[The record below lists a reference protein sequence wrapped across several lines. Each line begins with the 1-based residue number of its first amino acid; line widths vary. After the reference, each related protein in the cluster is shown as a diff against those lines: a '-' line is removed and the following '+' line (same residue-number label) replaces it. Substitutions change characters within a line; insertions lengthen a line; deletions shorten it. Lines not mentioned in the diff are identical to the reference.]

1 MPPTMTQM
9 YTPRYVV
16 LYADDD
22 QDDLDLVLD
31 AFARFTDNVDVI
43 TAQDGFEALSY
54 LKNLPPLDP
63 SPCLIILDMNMPRLD
78 GKETLKKIRSL
89 DRFREVPV
97 VMFTTS
103 SFALDKDFADKNGAG
118 FITKPLDLKQ
128 FSIIAEQFIS
138 HCADEIKRNIQKKIR

>member
-1 MPPTMTQM
+1 
-9 YTPRYVV
+9 

-43 TAQDGFEALSY
+43 TAQDGYEALAY
-54 LKNLPPLDP
+54 LKNLSPFEP

-78 GKETLKKIRSL
+78 GKETLKTIRTM
-89 DRFREVPV
+89 DRFQDVPV

-103 SFALDKDFADKNGAG
+103 SFALDKEFADKHGAG

-128 FSIIAEQFIS
+128 FSAIAEQFIS
-138 HCADEIKRNIQKKIR
+138 HCADEIKRNIQRKLR

>member
-1 MPPTMTQM
+1 
-9 YTPRYVV
+9 

-43 TAQDGFEALSY
+43 TAQDGYEALAY
-54 LKNLPPLDP
+54 LKNLPPFEP

-78 GKETLKKIRSL
+78 GKETLKTIRTM
-89 DRFREVPV
+89 DRFRDVPV

-103 SFALDKDFADKNGAG
+103 SFALDKDFADLHGAG

-128 FSIIAEQFIS
+128 FSAIAEQFIS
-138 HCADEIKRNIQKKIR
+138 HCADEIKRNIQRKLR

>member
-1 MPPTMTQM
+1 MTQM

-43 TAQDGFEALSY
+43 TAQDGYEALSY
-54 LKNLPPLDP
+54 LKNLPPFEP

-89 DRFREVPV
+89 DRFQDVPV

-103 SFALDKDFADKNGAG
+103 SFPLDKDFADKHGAG

-128 FSIIAEQFIS
+128 FSAIAEQFIS
-138 HCADEIKRNIQKKIR
+138 HCADQIKRNIQRKIR

>member
-1 MPPTMTQM
+1 MTQM

-43 TAQDGFEALSY
+43 TAQDGYEALSY
-54 LKNLPPLDP
+54 LKNLPLLEP

-78 GKETLKKIRSL
+78 GKETLMAIRSL
-89 DRFREVPV
+89 KRYQDVPV

-103 SFALDKDFADKNGAG
+103 SFPLDKDFADRNGAG

-128 FSIIAEQFIS
+128 FSAIAEQFIS
-138 HCADEIKRNIQKKIR
+138 HCADEIQRNIQRKLR

>member
-1 MPPTMTQM
+1 MTHM

-43 TAQDGFEALSY
+43 TAQDGYEALAY
-54 LKNLPPLDP
+54 LKNLPPFEP

-78 GKETLKKIRSL
+78 GKETLKTIRTM
-89 DRFREVPV
+89 DRFKDVPV

-103 SFALDKDFADKNGAG
+103 SFALDKDFADKHGAG

-128 FSIIAEQFIS
+128 FSAIAEQFIS
-138 HCADEIKRNIQKKIR
+138 HCADEIKRNIQRKLR